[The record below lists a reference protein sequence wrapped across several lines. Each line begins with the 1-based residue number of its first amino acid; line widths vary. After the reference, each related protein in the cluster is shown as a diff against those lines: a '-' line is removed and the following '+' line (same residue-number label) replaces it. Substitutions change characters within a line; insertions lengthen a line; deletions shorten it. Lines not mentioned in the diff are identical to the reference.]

1 MIHCY
6 SATFL
11 CTLRPRPNLLT
22 KTNPKNLIFTASER
36 RLPNQ
41 STRAR
46 DEYGLRTTPL
56 KPNIMDTTPDNAPEE
71 QEEEVVYFDELDIS
85 NDVLDALDDMGF
97 DKCTPIQARAIPP
110 SLKGR
115 DVLAVAQTGT
125 GKTAAFLLPI
135 LSELSD
141 RPVTK
146 VNTII
151 LEPTRELAMQVD
163 RQLEGFSFYTRTSSI
178 AIYGGRD
185 GHSMAQE
192 QKALKTGAPIVVA
205 TPGRLMAHLDMGYT
219 DLSEVRHLVLDE
231 ADRMLDMGFVNDML
245 KIIDMLPKENLQI
258 LFYSATMPN
267 KIRKFSRD
275 ILKNPVE
282 ISIAISKPAEKI
294 KQKAYEVADWAKNA
308 LIEEIVKEKAATMD
322 RILIFCGR
330 KKTVRELTRRLQ
342 RKNDKVMDISSDL
355 EQNEREE
362 RLGQFRSGTI
372 QVVVATDVLS
382 RGIHINGID
391 LVINFDVPGDAEDYV
406 HRIGRTARAAA
417 EGEAITLISGDDRR
431 RFKAIEELMEMKVE
445 RLEVPERLK
454 DTGGD
459 RSSRGGD
466 RRGSGGSRSRGGS
479 DRKRSGGGGGRSSKP
494 RGSNRSGGSLADK
507 PRNESS
513 SDTPKPR
520 NEGNGEQKPRG
531 ERSRSEQPKDPSRK
545 QRGSSRRGP
554 KPE

>member
-1 MIHCY
+1 MD
-6 SATFL
+6 
-11 CTLRPRPNLLT
+11 
-22 KTNPKNLIFTASER
+22 
-36 RLPNQ
+36 
-41 STRAR
+41 STP
-46 DEYGLRTTPL
+46 E
-56 KPNIMDTTPDNAPEE
+56 NAPDV

-85 NDVLDALDDMGF
+85 DDVLDALDDMGF
-97 DKCTPIQARAIPP
+97 DKCTPIQAKAIPP
-110 SLKGR
+110 SLEGR

-135 LSELSD
+135 LTKLNLK
-141 RPVTK
+141 PAKK

-151 LEPTRELAMQVD
+151 LEPTRELAQQVD
-163 RQLEGFSFYTRTSSI
+163 MQLEAFSYYTQTSSI

-294 KQKAYEVADWAKNA
+294 KQKAYDVPDWAKIA
-308 LIEEIVKEKAATMD
+308 LIEEVLADKTKTME

-330 KKTVRELTRRLQ
+330 KKTVRDLTRRLQ
-342 RKNDKVMDISSDL
+342 RSNKKVMDISSDL
-355 EQNEREE
+355 EQDERES
-362 RLGQFRSGTI
+362 RLLDFRSGKI

-417 EGEAITLISGDDRR
+417 EGEAITLINKDDKR

-445 RLEVPERLK
+445 RLETPERLREE
-454 DTGGD
+454 
-459 RSSRGGD
+459 RSRDDDRGGD
-466 RRGSGGSRSRGGS
+466 RRGRGRGRDGKSGGGGGGRGGN
-479 DRKRSGGGGGRSSKP
+479 RSGGGGDSRSRKP
-494 RGSNRSGGSLADK
+494 RPEGGDK
-507 PRNESS
+507 PAA
-513 SDTPKPR
+513 PKS
-520 NEGNGEQKPRG
+520 
-531 ERSRSEQPKDPSRK
+531 ERSNDQPRAERPTRAEGPQDPDRK
-545 QRGSSRRGP
+545 QRGRGRGRGRGP
-554 KPE
+554 RPEGGGGDKGE

>member
-1 MIHCY
+1 
-6 SATFL
+6 
-11 CTLRPRPNLLT
+11 
-22 KTNPKNLIFTASER
+22 
-36 RLPNQ
+36 
-41 STRAR
+41 
-46 DEYGLRTTPL
+46 
-56 KPNIMDTTPDNAPEE
+56 MDTTPDNAPEE
-71 QEEEVVYFDELDIS
+71 KEEPPTVYFDELDIA
-85 NDVLDALDDMGF
+85 DEVLDALDDMGF
-97 DKCTPIQARAIPP
+97 EKCTPIQAQAIPP
-110 SLKGR
+110 AIEGR

-135 LSELSD
+135 LTD
-141 RPVTK
+141 ICDNPPTK
-146 VNTII
+146 VTTIV
-151 LEPTRELAMQVD
+151 LTPTRELAMQID
-163 RQLEGFSFYTRTSSI
+163 RQMEGFSFHMNASSI
-178 AIYGGRD
+178 PVYGGRD

-231 ADRMLDMGFVNDML
+231 ADRMLDMGFVNDMI
-245 KIIDMLPKENLQI
+245 KIIDMLPKEKLQI
-258 LFYSATMPN
+258 LFFSATMPN

-294 KQKAYEVADWAKNA
+294 KQKAYNVADWAKNA
-308 LIEEIVKEKAATMD
+308 LIEEILREKCKTMD

-330 KKTVRELTRRLQ
+330 KKTVRELTRRLA
-342 RKNDKVMDISSDL
+342 RKNPKVKDVSSDL
-355 EQNEREE
+355 AQDEREE
-362 RLGQFRSGTI
+362 RLRQFRSGAI

-445 RLEVPERLK
+445 RLEVPDRLK

-459 RSSRGGD
+459 RRGGRGGD
-466 RRGSGGSRSRGGS
+466 RRGGGGGGRGRGG
-479 DRKRSGGGGGRSSKP
+479 DRNRGGGGGRGRGGKKRSGGGGGNRDGKP
-494 RGSNRSGGSLADK
+494 RSE
-507 PRNESS
+507 RNEGG
-513 SDTPKPR
+513 KPR
-520 NEGNGEQKPRG
+520 NEGGGDRKPRG
-531 ERSRSEQPKDPSRK
+531 ERTRGERTRSEQPRDPNRK
-545 QRGSSRRGP
+545 QRGQRGR
-554 KPE
+554 KPDQGGGNADD

>member
-1 MIHCY
+1 M
-6 SATFL
+6 
-11 CTLRPRPNLLT
+11 
-22 KTNPKNLIFTASER
+22 
-36 RLPNQ
+36 
-41 STRAR
+41 
-46 DEYGLRTTPL
+46 
-56 KPNIMDTTPDNAPEE
+56 
-71 QEEEVVYFDELDIS
+71 
-85 NDVLDALDDMGF
+85 LDALDDMGF
-97 DKCTPIQARAIPP
+97 EQCTPIQAKAIPP
-110 SLKGR
+110 SLEGR

-135 LSELSD
+135 LTKLN
-141 RPVTK
+141 RKPVQK

-163 RQLEGFSFYTRTSSI
+163 RQLEGFSFYTQTSSI

-205 TPGRLMAHLDMGYT
+205 TPGRLIAHLDMGYT

-231 ADRMLDMGFVNDML
+231 ADRMLDMGFVNDMI
-245 KIIDMLPKENLQI
+245 KIIDMLPKDKLQI
-258 LFYSATMPN
+258 LFYSATMPQ

-294 KQKAYEVADWAKNA
+294 EQKAYDVADWAKLA
-308 LIEEIVKEKAATMD
+308 LVEDILKEKTQTME

-330 KKTVRELTRRLQ
+330 KKTVRDLTRRLQ
-342 RKNDKVMDISSDL
+342 RKNAKVKDVSSDL

-362 RLGQFRSGTI
+362 RLREFRSGKI

-417 EGEAITLISGDDRR
+417 EGEAITLISREDRQ
-431 RFKAIEELMEMKVE
+431 RFKRIEQLMEMRVKRVD
-445 RLEVPERLK
+445 VPDHLR
-454 DTGGD
+454 DTGGSER
-459 RSSRGGD
+459 RSGGGRG
-466 RRGSGGSRSRGGS
+466 RGRSGNNNGRSGGSRGRGRGGNNRNRS
-479 DRKRSGGGGGRSSKP
+479 RKPKNTSEQGENRSSGENRSERPAREGAEGARKQ
-494 RGSNRSGGSLADK
+494 RRGRGRGRGQGSNRGPRPSGENA
-507 PRNESS
+507 
-513 SDTPKPR
+513 
-520 NEGNGEQKPRG
+520 
-531 ERSRSEQPKDPSRK
+531 
-545 QRGSSRRGP
+545 GP

>member
-1 MIHCY
+1 ME
-6 SATFL
+6 S
-11 CTLRPRPNLLT
+11 
-22 KTNPKNLIFTASER
+22 
-36 RLPNQ
+36 
-41 STRAR
+41 
-46 DEYGLRTTPL
+46 
-56 KPNIMDTTPDNAPEE
+56 TPDNAPDE

-85 NDVLDALDDMGF
+85 DDVLDALDDMGF
-97 DKCTPIQARAIPP
+97 EKCTPIQAKAIPP
-110 SLKGR
+110 SIEGR

-135 LSELSD
+135 LSKLNRHPAS
-141 RPVTK
+141 K

-163 RQLEGFSFYTRTSSI
+163 RQLEGFSFYTKTSSI

-219 DLSEVRHLVLDE
+219 DLSEVQHLVLDE
-231 ADRMLDMGFVNDML
+231 ADRMLDMGFVNDMI
-245 KIIDMLPKENLQI
+245 KIIDMLPKESLQI

-294 KQKAYEVADWAKNA
+294 KQKAYNVADWAKNA
-308 LIEEIVKEKAATMD
+308 LIEDILKEKTKTME

-330 KKTVRELTRRLQ
+330 KKTVRELTRRLA
-342 RKNDKVMDISSDL
+342 RRNPKVKDVSSDL

-362 RLGQFRSGTI
+362 RLQQFRSGII

-431 RFKAIEELMEMKVE
+431 RFRAIEELMEMKVE
-445 RLEVPERLK
+445 RLEVPDHLK
-454 DTGGD
+454 DDGD
-459 RSSRGGD
+459 RDRGRGRGRGGD
-466 RRGSGGSRSRGGS
+466 RRGGKGG
-479 DRKRSGGGGGRSSKP
+479 DRRSGGGGRD
-494 RGSNRSGGSLADK
+494 RGKGRSGGGGRKRNDK
-507 PRNESS
+507 PRTEGGENNSGGKKESH
-513 SDTPKPR
+513 T
-520 NEGNGEQKPRG
+520 EQPRG
-531 ERSRSEQPKDPSRK
+531 ERTRNAGPRDPNRK
-545 QRGSSRRGP
+545 QRGRGRGRRRGP
-554 KPE
+554 NPAGGEGNGGKPE

>member
-1 MIHCY
+1 
-6 SATFL
+6 
-11 CTLRPRPNLLT
+11 
-22 KTNPKNLIFTASER
+22 
-36 RLPNQ
+36 
-41 STRAR
+41 
-46 DEYGLRTTPL
+46 
-56 KPNIMDTTPDNAPEE
+56 MDATPDNAPEE
-71 QEEEVVYFDELDIS
+71 QEEEIVYFDELDIS
-85 NDVLDALDDMGF
+85 DDVLDALDAMGF
-97 DKCTPIQARAIPP
+97 EKCTPIQAQAITP
-110 SLKGR
+110 SLEGR

-135 LSELSD
+135 LTHLSD
-141 RPVTK
+141 TPATK
-146 VNTII
+146 VDTII

-163 RQLEGFSFYTRTSSI
+163 QQLEAFSFYSKISSI

-231 ADRMLDMGFVNDML
+231 ADRMLDMGFVSDML
-245 KIIDMLPKENLQI
+245 KIIDMLPKEKLQI
-258 LFYSATMPN
+258 LFYSATMPS

-294 KQKAYEVADWAKNA
+294 KQKAYDVADWAKIA
-308 LIEEIVKEKAATMD
+308 LIEEILKEKTKTMD

-330 KKTVRELTRRLQ
+330 KKTVRDLTRRLA
-342 RKNDKVMDISSDL
+342 RKNPKVKDVSSDL
-355 EQNEREE
+355 EQDEREE
-362 RLGQFRSGTI
+362 RLREFRSGAI

-445 RLEVPERLK
+445 RLEVPGHLK
-454 DTGGD
+454 DD
-459 RSSRGGD
+459 RGGD
-466 RRGSGGSRSRGGS
+466 RDRGRGGNRRGGGRGG
-479 DRKRSGGGGGRSSKP
+479 DRRSGGGGGSRG
-494 RGSNRSGGSLADK
+494 RGGSNRSGGGGRKEK
-507 PRNESS
+507 PRAESGENRTGEKKEGGNE
-513 SDTPKPR
+513 
-520 NEGNGEQKPRG
+520 QPRG
-531 ERSRSEQPKDPSRK
+531 ERTRNEGPRDPKRK
-545 QRGSSRRGP
+545 QRGRGRGRGP
-554 KPE
+554 KPSGGSDGGPKPE

>member
-1 MIHCY
+1 
-6 SATFL
+6 
-11 CTLRPRPNLLT
+11 
-22 KTNPKNLIFTASER
+22 
-36 RLPNQ
+36 
-41 STRAR
+41 
-46 DEYGLRTTPL
+46 
-56 KPNIMDTTPDNAPEE
+56 
-71 QEEEVVYFDELDIS
+71 
-85 NDVLDALDDMGF
+85 
-97 DKCTPIQARAIPP
+97 
-110 SLKGR
+110 
-115 DVLAVAQTGT
+115 VAQTGT

-185 GHSMAQE
+185 GHSMGQE

-294 KQKAYEVADWAKNA
+294 KQRAYEVADWAKNA
-308 LIEEIVKEKAATMD
+308 LIEDILREKCKTMD

-330 KKTVRELTRRLQ
+330 KKTVRELTRRLA
-342 RKNDKVMDISSDL
+342 RKNDKVKDVSSDL

-362 RLGQFRSGTI
+362 RLRQFRSGAI

-454 DTGGD
+454 DEGGGRND
-459 RSSRGGD
+459 R
-466 RRGSGGSRSRGGS
+466 
-479 DRKRSGGGGGRSSKP
+479 RSGGGGGG
-494 RGSNRSGGSLADK
+494 RGGDRTRGAGSGGRGRDNRSGGDRKRDDK
-507 PRNESS
+507 PRNESRG
-513 SDTPKPR
+513 DGKPSK
-520 NEGNGEQKPRG
+520 EGGGEQKPRG
-531 ERSRSEQPKDPSRK
+531 ERTRTDQPRDPSRK
-545 QRGSSRRGP
+545 QRGSGRGP

>member
-1 MIHCY
+1 
-6 SATFL
+6 
-11 CTLRPRPNLLT
+11 
-22 KTNPKNLIFTASER
+22 
-36 RLPNQ
+36 
-41 STRAR
+41 
-46 DEYGLRTTPL
+46 
-56 KPNIMDTTPDNAPEE
+56 MDSTPDNAPEE
-71 QEEEVVYFDELDIS
+71 QEEKIVYFDELDIS
-85 NDVLDALDDMGF
+85 DDVLDALDDMGF
-97 DKCTPIQARAIPP
+97 DKCTPIQAQAIPP

-115 DVLAVAQTGT
+115 DILAVAQTGT

-185 GHSMAQE
+185 GHSMGQE

-294 KQKAYEVADWAKNA
+294 KQRAYEVADWAKNA
-308 LIEEIVKEKAATMD
+308 LIEDILREKCKTMD

-330 KKTVRELTRRLQ
+330 KKTVRELTRRLA
-342 RKNDKVMDISSDL
+342 RKNDKVKDVSSDL

-362 RLGQFRSGTI
+362 RLRQFRSGAI

-454 DTGGD
+454 DEGGGRND
-459 RSSRGGD
+459 R
-466 RRGSGGSRSRGGS
+466 
-479 DRKRSGGGGGRSSKP
+479 RSGGGGGG
-494 RGSNRSGGSLADK
+494 RGGDRTRGAGSGGRGRDNRSGGDRKRDDK
-507 PRNESS
+507 PRNESRG
-513 SDTPKPR
+513 DGKPSK
-520 NEGNGEQKPRG
+520 EGGGEQKPRG
-531 ERSRSEQPKDPSRK
+531 ERTRTDQPRDPSRK
-545 QRGSSRRGP
+545 QRGSGRGP
-554 KPE
+554 KLE

>member
-1 MIHCY
+1 ME
-6 SATFL
+6 
-11 CTLRPRPNLLT
+11 N
-22 KTNPKNLIFTASER
+22 NPDL
-36 RLPNQ
+36 
-41 STRAR
+41 
-46 DEYGLRTTPL
+46 
-56 KPNIMDTTPDNAPEE
+56 APEE
-71 QEEEVVYFDELDIS
+71 EPKEEIVYFDELDIS
-85 NDVLDALDDMGF
+85 DDVLDALDDMGF
-97 DKCTPIQARAIPP
+97 EKCTPIQAKAVPP
-110 SLKGR
+110 ALEGK

-135 LSELSD
+135 LTDISD
-141 RPVTK
+141 NPPKKVTSI
-146 VNTII
+146 V
-151 LEPTRELAMQVD
+151 LPPTRELAMQID
-163 RQLEGFSFYTRTSSI
+163 RQLEGFSFYMEASSI
-178 AIYGGRD
+178 PVYGGRD

-231 ADRMLDMGFVNDML
+231 ADRMLDMGFVNDMI
-245 KIIDMLPKENLQI
+245 KIIDMLPKETLQI
-258 LFYSATMPN
+258 LFFSATMPN

-294 KQKAYEVADWAKNA
+294 KQYAYNVADWAKNA
-308 LIEEIVKEKAATMD
+308 LIEEILKEKTKTME

-330 KKTVRELTRRLQ
+330 KKTVRELTRRLA
-342 RKNDKVMDISSDL
+342 RRNPKVKDVSSDL
-355 EQNEREE
+355 EQTEREE
-362 RLGQFRSGTI
+362 RLRHFRSGAI

-454 DTGGD
+454 DDGGD
-459 RSSRGGD
+459 RRGGRGGD
-466 RRGSGGSRSRGGS
+466 RRGGGRGRGG
-479 DRKRSGGGGGRSSKP
+479 DRNRGGGGRGRGGKKRSGGGGG
-494 RGSNRSGGSLADK
+494 NRDGK
-507 PRNESS
+507 PRNER
-513 SDTPKPR
+513 KGAGGPR
-520 NEGNGEQKPRG
+520 TEGGEQKPRG
-531 ERSRSEQPKDPSRK
+531 ERTRSDQPRDPNRK
-545 QRGSSRRGP
+545 QRGQRSRAP
-554 KPE
+554 KKDGGGEQ

>member
-1 MIHCY
+1 
-6 SATFL
+6 
-11 CTLRPRPNLLT
+11 
-22 KTNPKNLIFTASER
+22 
-36 RLPNQ
+36 
-41 STRAR
+41 
-46 DEYGLRTTPL
+46 
-56 KPNIMDTTPDNAPEE
+56 MDTAPDNTPEE

-85 NDVLDALDDMGF
+85 DDVLDALDDMGF
-97 DKCTPIQARAIPP
+97 EKCTPIQAQAITP
-110 SLKGR
+110 SLEGR

-135 LSELSD
+135 LTKLN
-141 RPVTK
+141 RKPVDK

-163 RQLEGFSFYTRTSSI
+163 RQLEGFSFYTKTSSI

-245 KIIDMLPKENLQI
+245 KIIDMLPKEKLQI
-258 LFYSATMPN
+258 LFYSATMPT

-294 KQKAYEVADWAKNA
+294 EQKAYDVADWAKIA
-308 LIEEIVKEKAATMD
+308 LVEEILKEKTKTME

-342 RKNDKVMDISSDL
+342 RKNPKVMDVSSDL
-355 EQNEREE
+355 EQSEREE
-362 RLGQFRSGTI
+362 RLRQFRSAAI

-406 HRIGRTARAAA
+406 HRIGRTARASA
-417 EGEAITLISGDDRR
+417 EGEAITLISREDRQ
-431 RFKAIEELMEMKVE
+431 RFKRIEQLMEMKVK
-445 RLEVPERLK
+445 RMEVPNHLRENE
-454 DTGGD
+454 GD
-459 RSSRGGD
+459 NRRRGD
-466 RRGSGGSRSRGGS
+466 RRDGNRSG
-479 DRKRSGGGGGRSSKP
+479 RSGGGRGRGGN
-494 RGSNRSGGSLADK
+494 NRNNDRK
-507 PRNESS
+507 PRNHSGQGQKRESGENQ
-513 SDTPKPR
+513 SD
-520 NEGNGEQKPRG
+520 
-531 ERSRSEQPKDPSRK
+531 RSERPERPASEGGGGDGARK
-545 QRGSSRRGP
+545 QRKGRGRGRGGNRGP
-554 KPE
+554 KPSGENSGPKPE

>member
-1 MIHCY
+1 
-6 SATFL
+6 
-11 CTLRPRPNLLT
+11 
-22 KTNPKNLIFTASER
+22 
-36 RLPNQ
+36 
-41 STRAR
+41 
-46 DEYGLRTTPL
+46 
-56 KPNIMDTTPDNAPEE
+56 MDSTPDNAPEE
-71 QEEEVVYFDELDIS
+71 QEEPPTVYFDELDVS
-85 NDVLDALDDMGF
+85 DEVLDALEDMGF
-97 DKCTPIQARAIPP
+97 EKCTPIQAQAIPP
-110 SLKGR
+110 SIEGR
-115 DVLAVAQTGT
+115 DILAVAQTGT

-135 LSELSD
+135 LTD
-141 RPVTK
+141 ICDNPPTK
-146 VNTII
+146 VTTII

-163 RQLEGFSFYTRTSSI
+163 RQLEGFSFHMNASSI
-178 AIYGGRD
+178 PIYGGRD

-231 ADRMLDMGFVNDML
+231 ADRMLDMGFVNDMI
-245 KIIDMLPKENLQI
+245 KIIDMLPKEKLQI
-258 LFYSATMPN
+258 LFFSATMPN

-308 LIEEIVKEKAATMD
+308 LIEDILKEKTKTME

-330 KKTVRELTRRLQ
+330 KKTVRELTRRLA
-342 RKNDKVMDISSDL
+342 RKNPKVKDVSSDL
-355 EQNEREE
+355 EQSEREE
-362 RLGQFRSGTI
+362 RLRQFRSGAI

-445 RLEVPERLK
+445 RLEVPNHLK
-454 DTGGD
+454 DDGGRD
-459 RSSRGGD
+459 RDRGRGRGRGGD
-466 RRGSGGSRSRGGS
+466 RRGGGGGRGRGG
-479 DRKRSGGGGGRSSKP
+479 DRRGGGGGGRGRGNGRSGGGGGGNRNDRP
-494 RGSNRSGGSLADK
+494 RAEGGENRSGEKREGG
-507 PRNESS
+507 NE
-513 SDTPKPR
+513 
-520 NEGNGEQKPRG
+520 QPRG
-531 ERSRSEQPKDPSRK
+531 ERTRNEGPRDPNRK
-545 QRGSSRRGP
+545 QRGQGRRLGP
-554 KPE
+554 KPNGGDKQD